1 MIASNDVRRVVLA
14 LLLLVSGRIH
24 AEALPDP
31 TRPPM
36 EAGAAASEVRAPS
49 GPLLQSILISPHRKA
64 AMIDGKTV
72 LLGERF
78 AGGVLVGIGEGEVTV
93 RTGGELK
100 TLRLFPGVIKRS
112 VKEKP

>member
-1 MIASNDVRRVVLA
+1 MIASNDYRRCVLA

-24 AEALPDP
+24 AETLPDP
-31 TRPPM
+31 TRPPL
-36 EAGAAASEVRAPS
+36 EAGTVANETGAPS

-64 AMIDGKTV
+64 AIIDGKTV

-78 AGGVLVGIGEGEVTV
+78 EGGVLVGIGEGEVTV

-112 VKEKP
+112 VKETP